1 MPFSR
6 LSAAALVAGSL
17 INLRPAPAVAQQ
29 AAPSARPATP
39 LSQSLVRV
47 VPRIPDVIGK
57 MIDSVITAL
66 AFTRLPI
73 VRIDTVTSAQPRG
86 RVVVQRPG
94 RGTLV
99 TATKA
104 ETLLVAMVAR
114 KLPPG
119 AFVSPA
125 NGILVPPVRADTP
138 ITHVPVPRYTV
149 VPDLFGRTVSLVSA
163 ALETSRLRLG
173 RVVQDSSDQVTA
185 GRVFH
190 QDPPAGT
197 RVGLGRAVDVWYS
210 LGAHHTLD
218 TVSVPSIEG
227 RSIAD
232 ARLILRRRNL
242 SLGRVATEYRRGA
255 DGTIVHQEPHAGETA
270 HPNDAVDATVALA
283 PPLIPVPR
291 VIGLSPG
298 DARATI
304 ERAGLDVGAI
314 SIITRPGAAATI
326 DSQRPAADAR
336 VEPHTLIDLVEA
348 DAPIVRRIV
357 PNLTGKTQTD
367 AERAIQADSL
377 EVGTV
382 VRPDDDSAAK
392 VIAQDPPGGAS
403 VVFHSRV
410 NFRMSARPEPA
421 PTPPTPPPQRPDSF
435 IRVPSVINFTL
446 GDAERVLAD
455 AGFSHIGIHGD
466 SATATAVVVAQSP
479 RAGTLARP
487 EALVS
492 IATERLVTR
501 RVPNLVGRRERDA
514 RAEAERDRFFMRVAN
529 QSRKFRL
536 TEVVVSQTPVAG
548 ASGRGDQRI
557 DVDLH
562 IPLVPPVPAAIVL
575 GVAGVAGET
584 FRRRKKR
591 VDDEQPD
598 EREQHVNDN
607 EFVLTDATPPP
618 DMPTLASSD
627 GDRLIRSMLEFEF
640 SFEFDSP
647 TWDVESPSNTLII
660 SEKVR
665 HG

>member
-17 INLRPAPAVAQQ
+17 ISLRAAVAQQ
-29 AAPSARPATP
+29 AAASAKPATP
-39 LSQSLVRV
+39 LSQSLMRV

-57 MIDSVITAL
+57 TIDSAIATL

-125 NGILVPPVRADTP
+125 NGILVPPVRTDTP
-138 ITHVPVPRYTV
+138 ITHVPVPRDTV
-149 VPDLFGRTVSLVSA
+149 VPDLYGRTPNLVSA

-185 GRVFH
+185 GRAFH

-210 LGAHHTLD
+210 LGAHQTLD

-227 RSIAD
+227 RSITD

-242 SLGRVATEYRRGA
+242 TLGRVSTEYRHGA

-270 HPNDAVDATVALA
+270 HRNDAVDATVVVA

-291 VIGLSPG
+291 VVGLSRG

-314 SIITRPGAAATI
+314 SIITRSGATATI

-336 VEPHTLIDLVEA
+336 VEPHMLIDLVEA
-348 DAPIVRRIV
+348 DAPIVRRGIV
-357 PNLTGKTQTD
+357 PSLMGKTQAE

-435 IRVPSVINFTL
+435 IRVPRVINLTL

-492 IATERLVTR
+492 IATERIVTR
-501 RVPNLVGRRERDA
+501 RVPDLIGRRERDA

-548 ASGRGDQRI
+548 ASDRGDQRI

-591 VDDEQPD
+591 IDDEQPD

-607 EFVLTDATPPP
+607 EFVLTDATPPA
-618 DMPTLASSD
+618 DMPTLASSG